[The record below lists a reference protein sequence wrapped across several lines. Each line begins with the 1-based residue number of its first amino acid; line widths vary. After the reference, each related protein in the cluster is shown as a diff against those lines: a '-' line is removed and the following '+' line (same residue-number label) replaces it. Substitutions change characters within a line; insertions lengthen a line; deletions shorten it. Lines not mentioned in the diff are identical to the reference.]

1 MSLLLD
7 THILLWV
14 GESPEKLPSDIADM
28 IENGDDDVAFST
40 VNIWEIAIKYAL
52 GRPDFRTDPALV
64 LRRFREAGY
73 RELAVTSE
81 HAMRVGTLARLHN
94 DPFDRLLV
102 AQAMV
107 EGMTLLTA
115 DAALAAYPAMV
126 RIV

>member
-7 THILLWV
+7 THLVLWV
-14 GESPEKLPSDIADM
+14 GNSPERLPPEIADL
-28 IENGDDDVAFST
+28 IENGDEDVAFST

-52 GRPDFRTDPALV
+52 GRADFRTDPALV

-73 RELAVTSE
+73 RELTVTSE
-81 HAMRVGTLARLHN
+81 HAMRVGTLPRLHN

-102 AQAMV
+102 AQSIV

-126 RIV
+126 RVV

>member
-14 GESPEKLPSDIADM
+14 GESPERLPSDIADL
-28 IENGDDDVAFST
+28 IENGEEDVAFSA

-64 LRRFREAGY
+64 MRRFREAGF

-81 HAMRVGTLARLHN
+81 HAMRVGTLPRLHN

-102 AQAMV
+102 AQSIV

-115 DAALAAYPAMV
+115 DATLAAYPAMIRV
-126 RIV
+126 I